1 MRIVRTAVG
10 MLLLTLG
17 LPVLLVGG
25 ALWTAMQHRDAGGA
39 FSGAIERITTPG
51 HAVVV
56 ADLDALLR
64 STAPFTRARDT
75 KLRITARTES
85 GPALIGV
92 TPAGEAARYL
102 AGVAYARVDR
112 VSLTSGALP
121 VRPTPV
127 AGPGAPSEARGP
139 AVAERPPAG
148 MAPAASP
155 RWTHQ
160 GAGAVEWEPSLVR
173 GQRLSL
179 IVMHPDARAALTVDL
194 RVEVRP
200 GWLASAT
207 WGLLAAGAALIA
219 LGMAALAC
227 PVRRAVSP
235 PPPPDRPATLAD
247 IPPVATTP
255 AQPVEPMPAAAPP
268 PARPVL
274 AWPPT
279 TRAATTPPPLPPAPS
294 RDRGVPQ
301 VGRATSATP

>member
-25 ALWTAMQHRDAGGA
+25 ALWTAMQHRDGSGA

-64 STAPFTRARDT
+64 NTAPFTRARDT
-75 KLRITARTES
+75 KLRITARTET
-85 GPALIGV
+85 GPALIGI

-102 AGVAYARVDR
+102 AGVPYAQVDR
-112 VSLTSGALP
+112 VSLTNGTLP
-121 VRPTPV
+121 VRVTPV
-127 AGPGAPSEARGP
+127 AGVLAP
-139 AVAERPPAG
+139 AVPPQ
-148 MAPAASP
+148 
-155 RWTHQ
+155 WTQQ
-160 GAGAVEWEPSLVR
+160 GAGAVEWEPHLVR

-179 IVMHPDARAALTVDL
+179 IVMRPDARAALTVDL

-200 GWLASAT
+200 GWLASTT
-207 WGLLAAGAALIA
+207 WGLLVAGGALIV
-219 LGMAALAC
+219 LGMAALAW
-227 PVRRAVSP
+227 PVRGFTP
-235 PPPPDRPATLAD
+235 PPVQVARPATLAD
-247 IPPVATTP
+247 TPPVSASTP
-255 AQPVEPMPAAAPP
+255 PRPAEPLLPAAPP

-279 TRAATTPPPLPPAPS
+279 TRAAATPHPLPPPASIDDQGS
-294 RDRGVPQ
+294 RTRM
-301 VGRATSATP
+301 TSASGR

>member
-39 FSGAIERITTPG
+39 FSGSIERITTPG
-51 HAVVV
+51 RAVVV

-64 STAPFTRARDT
+64 NTAPFTRARDT
-75 KLRITARTES
+75 KLRITARTET
-85 GPALIGV
+85 GPAMIGL
-92 TPAGEAARYL
+92 TPAAEAGRYL
-102 AGVAYARVDR
+102 AGVPYAQVDR
-112 VSLTSGALP
+112 VSLTSGTLP
-121 VRPTPV
+121 VRVTPV
-127 AGPGAPSEARGP
+127 AG
-139 AVAERPPAG
+139 VA
-148 MAPAASP
+148 APAAP
-155 RWTHQ
+155 PQWTHQ

-207 WGLLAAGAALIA
+207 WGLLVAGAALIV
-219 LGMAALAC
+219 LGMAALAW
-227 PVRRAVSP
+227 PVREGASP
-235 PPPPDRPATLAD
+235 PPPSARPETLAD
-247 IPPVATTP
+247 TPPVAAPRPP
-255 AQPVEPMPAAAPP
+255 AEPSRPAAPP
-268 PARPVL
+268 PVRPAL

-279 TRAATTPPPLPPAPS
+279 TRVPTTPPPLPPAPS
-294 RDRGVPQ
+294 HDSPDHEGW
-301 VGRATSATP
+301 GRRRWMTSASGQVISRVP

>member
-64 STAPFTRARDT
+64 DTAPFTRARDT
-75 KLRITARTES
+75 TLRITARTET
-85 GPALIGV
+85 GPAMIGV
-92 TPAGEAARYL
+92 APADEAARYL
-102 AGVAYARVDR
+102 AGVAYAQVDR
-112 VSLTSGALP
+112 VSLTSGPLP
-121 VRPTPV
+121 VRVTPV
-127 AGPGAPSEARGP
+127 AGTVPPGAP
-139 AVAERPPAG
+139 
-148 MAPAASP
+148 P
-155 RWTHQ
+155 RWIHQ
-160 GAGAVEWEPSLVR
+160 GAGAVEWEPSPVR

-207 WGLLAAGAALIA
+207 WGLLVAGAVLIV
-219 LGMAALAC
+219 LGMAALAW
-227 PVRRAVSP
+227 PVRRFTAP
-235 PPPPDRPATLAD
+235 PPPPDRPTTLAD
-247 IPPVATTP
+247 APPVPVPPP
-255 AQPVEPMPAAAPP
+255 APAPPAFSPPAFAP

-279 TRAATTPPPLPPAPS
+279 TRPTTTPPPLPPTLITNAE
-294 RDRGVPQ
+294 GVG
-301 VGRATSATP
+301 VGGGGGGSCRRRAR